1 MEQKQSDFNQN
12 FTKFILA
19 IFLFVLGIWVGRSI
33 EIPFLPD
40 TGQPKYSVLNK
51 LYSKDEVDFSTFWEV
66 WDKLNTTFLN
76 KKDLSGQKLVQ
87 GAISGLVEAAGD
99 PYTAYYDPEAN
110 KSFTNELSGVFEGV
124 GIELGVKESKLVV
137 VAPLDSSPASRAG
150 IKAGDRI
157 VLIDG
162 KDTSKF
168 NIADAVKLIR
178 GKAGTKV
185 KLSILREAKSEAL
198 NFELTR
204 DKITIK
210 TVKEETQGDTAVVSI
225 SRFGDN
231 TNTEWDSVVNKIKVS
246 GSKKLVLDL
255 RNDPGGRLDAAIY
268 IAGEFLPAD
277 SVVVIQEDYNGKQEK
292 LVSKRSGRLMGM
304 NLVVLINK
312 GSASASEIVAG
323 ALQDY
328 GKATIVGETSFGKG
342 TVQSV
347 TDLKDGGGLHIT
359 VAKWLT
365 PNGSWIS
372 GKGIKPDFDVKLTEE
387 DAVNEKDPQMDKA
400 LESLK

>member
-1 MEQKQSDFNQN
+1 MEPKQNYFNQN

-19 IFLFVLGIWVGRSI
+19 IFLFVLGIWVGRSV
-33 EIPFLPD
+33 ELPFLP
-40 TGQPKYSVLNK
+40 GNEQPKYNVLSK

-76 KKDLSGQKLVQ
+76 KSDLSGQKLVQ

-99 PYTAYYDPEAN
+99 PYTSYYDPESN
-110 KSFTNELSGVFEGV
+110 KTFTNELSGVFEGV

-137 VAPLDSSPASRAG
+137 VAPLDSSPASKAG
-150 IKAGDRI
+150 IKAGDQI
-157 VLIDG
+157 VLIDD

-168 NIADAVKLIR
+168 TIADAVKLIR

-185 KLSILREAKSEAL
+185 KLSIVREGKTEPL
-198 NFELTR
+198 DFELTR

-210 TVKEETQGDTAVVSI
+210 TVKEETKGDTKVVSI

-231 TNTEWDSVVNKIKVS
+231 TNAEWDSVVNNIKVS
-246 GSKKLVLDL
+246 GSQKLILDL
-255 RNDPGGRLDAAIY
+255 RNDPGGRLDSAIY
-268 IAGEFLPAD
+268 VAGEFLPQN

-292 LVSKRSGRLMGM
+292 LTSNRTGRLIGV
-304 NLVVLINK
+304 NVVVLINE

-328 GKATIVGETSFGKG
+328 KKATIVGQKSFGKG
-342 TVQSV
+342 VVQSV

-365 PNGSWIS
+365 PNGNWIHE
-372 GKGIKPDFDVKLTEE
+372 KGIKPDTEIKLTEDDISAE
-387 DAVNEKDPQMDKA
+387 RDPQMDKA
-400 LESLK
+400 MEILK